1 MVDFIDELPDYD
13 NSMYCHKK
21 MKTNLENSKQALEA
35 LLPVLEAIPEESWNL
50 ETIHDKCFE
59 VIAQLDVKNGVVLW
73 PLRTAISGKQ
83 FTPGGGIDLAEILG
97 KACTIERV
105 KDGIARLS

>member
-1 MVDFIDELPDYD
+1 
-13 NSMYCHKK
+13 
-21 MKTNLENSKQALEA
+21 MKTNLENSLQALTA

-50 ETIHDKCFE
+50 DTIHEKCFE
-59 VIAQLDVKNGVVLW
+59 VIAELGVKNGVVLW

-97 KACTIERV
+97 KETTITRI
-105 KDGIARLS
+105 KDGIHRLSAVQAE

>member
-1 MVDFIDELPDYD
+1 MD
-13 NSMYCHKK
+13 
-21 MKTNLENSKQALEA
+21 
-35 LLPVLEAIPEESWNL
+35 VL
-50 ETIHDKCFE
+50 
-59 VIAQLDVKNGVVLW
+59 NGFVLW

>member
-1 MVDFIDELPDYD
+1 MTAIEILKSSVNKFMLI
-13 NSMYCHKK
+13 CATKIT
-21 MKTNLENSKQALEA
+21 MKLNRRI
-35 LLPVLEAIPEESWNL
+35 LPVLEAIPEESWNL